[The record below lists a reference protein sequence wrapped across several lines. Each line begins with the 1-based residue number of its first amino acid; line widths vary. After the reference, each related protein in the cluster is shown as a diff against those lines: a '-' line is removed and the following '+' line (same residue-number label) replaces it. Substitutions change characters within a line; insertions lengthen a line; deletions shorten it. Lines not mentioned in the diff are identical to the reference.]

1 MKVIKYKDLL
11 KLLKTKKLK
20 IIIEKRKEKGLYMY
34 GARNHA
40 EFISYI
46 NESDYDPW
54 DIIIPGYS
62 INLPKDRYF
71 MSNDI
76 IAIYELPNN
85 NHKFFMRIN
94 YPDYN
99 EEKALKDIKSYV
111 DSYEKTHNFNK
122 STKLRF
128 I

>member
-1 MKVIKYKDLL
+1 MKFIKYKDLL

-20 IIIEKRKEKGLYMY
+20 IVIEKRKEKGLNMH

-54 DIIIPGYS
+54 DVIVPGYLLD
-62 INLPKDRYF
+62 LPKDKHF

-85 NHKFFMRIN
+85 NNKFFMRIN
-94 YPDYN
+94 YPGYN
-99 EEKALKDIKSYV
+99 QEKALKEIKNYV
-111 DSYEKTHNFNK
+111 KTYEKKHDFGK
-122 STKLRF
+122 SSKLRY